1 MVPKLRFAEFSGS
14 WIKDKISS
22 FIKDGFIIGHLDGN
36 HGALYPRSEEFS
48 QNGVPYISATDFSSG
63 EVDFN
68 SCKYLPISRANQF
81 KKGIAKSG
89 DVLFAHNATV
99 GPVSLLNTNHDFVIL
114 STTATYFRCDTNKLN
129 NVFLKNS
136 LEGEHFVKQYSSIM
150 SQSTRNQV
158 PITAQRDLII
168 SVPNI
173 REQNKIAYFLSAVD
187 DKITLLKKQY
197 DLLCHYKKSMM
208 QKIFS
213 QELRFKDDNG
223 DEFPEWEEVE
233 LKKIASKVNTKN
245 RDNSVTTVLT
255 NSATQGIVSQES
267 YFEREIVTESNL
279 TGYYVVRIGDFVY
292 NPRISST
299 APVGP
304 IKMNELTQ
312 GVMSPLYTVFR
323 FKKGLLKFYQY
334 FFESSVWH
342 DYMKSVANSG
352 ARHDRMN
359 ISGADFFGLPVPEPF
374 EEEQTKIAH
383 FLSAIDDKITTKKT
397 ELDKLKTWKQG
408 LLQQMFV

>member
-312 GVMSPLYTVFR
+312 GVMSPLYTVF
-323 FKKGLLKFYQY
+323 
-334 FFESSVWH
+334 
-342 DYMKSVANSG
+342 
-352 ARHDRMN
+352 
-359 ISGADFFGLPVPEPF
+359 
-374 EEEQTKIAH
+374 
-383 FLSAIDDKITTKKT
+383 
-397 ELDKLKTWKQG
+397 
-408 LLQQMFV
+408 

>member
-1 MVPKLRFAEFSGS
+1 MVPKLRFKEVSINKWETFSLGEIANFRRGS
-14 WIKDKISS
+14 FPQPYGLPEWFDDNGYPFVQVFDVSDNMRLKDRTKSKISQLAANQS
-22 FIKDGFIIGHLDGN
+22 IFAPKGTLIMTIQGSIGRLALMQYDAYVDRTLLIFQSYKKNINIDFLKYSLFLLFDIEKKKADG
-36 HGALYPRSEEFS
+36 
-48 QNGVPYISATDFSSG
+48 GVIRTITKQTLTDFRIGIPSN
-63 EVDFN
+63 EEQTKIADF
-68 SCKYLPISRANQF
+68 L
-81 KKGIAKSG
+81 
-89 DVLFAHNATV
+89 
-99 GPVSLLNTNHDFVIL
+99 
-114 STTATYFRCDTNKLN
+114 
-129 NVFLKNS
+129 
-136 LEGEHFVKQYSSIM
+136 SSI
-150 SQSTRNQV
+150 
-158 PITAQRDLII
+158 D
-168 SVPNI
+168 
-173 REQNKIAYFLSAVD
+173 E
-187 DKITLLKKQY
+187 KITLLNKQY
-197 DLLCHYKKSMM
+197 DLLCRYKKGMM

-213 QELRFKDDNG
+213 QDLRFKNDSG
-223 DEFPEWEEVE
+223 YEYPEWEEVE

-245 RDNSVTTVLT
+245 RDNSVSTVLT

-323 FKKGLLKFYQY
+323 FEKGLLKFYQY

-359 ISGADFFGLPVPEPF
+359 ISGADFFGLPVPQPL
-374 EEEQTKIAH
+374 EEEQTKIAR
-383 FLSAIDDKITTKKT
+383 FLSAIDDKITIKKA

-408 LLQQMFV
+408 LLQQMFI

>member
-1 MVPKLRFAEFSGS
+1 LRINKDHSPEFIFFFFQTKMYNDYIQSITKPAVNQAS
-14 WIKDKISS
+14 FTTKDFRKMKIFFPDLTEQTKIANFLSS
-22 FIKDGFIIGHLDGN
+22 
-36 HGALYPRSEEFS
+36 
-48 QNGVPYISATDFSSG
+48 
-63 EVDFN
+63 VDE
-68 SCKYLPISRANQF
+68 K
-81 KKGIAKSG
+81 IA
-89 DVLFAHNATV
+89 
-99 GPVSLLNTNHDFVIL
+99 LLN
-114 STTATYFRCDTNKLN
+114 
-129 NVFLKNS
+129 
-136 LEGEHFVKQYSSIM
+136 
-150 SQSTRNQV
+150 
-158 PITAQRDLII
+158 
-168 SVPNI
+168 
-173 REQNKIAYFLSAVD
+173 
-187 DKITLLKKQY
+187 KQY
-197 DLLCHYKKSMM
+197 DLLRRYKKGMM

-213 QELRFKDDNG
+213 QELRFKDDSG

-245 RDNSVTTVLT
+245 RDNSVTAVLT

-279 TGYYVVRIGDFVY
+279 TGYYVVRTGDFVY

-323 FKKGLLKFYQY
+323 FEKGLLKFYQY

-359 ISGADFFGLPVPEPF
+359 ISGADFFGLPVPQPF
-374 EEEQTKIAH
+374 EAEQTKIAN
-383 FLSAIDDKITTKKT
+383 FLSALDNKIAVKKA

>member
-1 MVPKLRFAEFSGS
+1 MMPKLRLSFF
-14 WIKDKISS
+14 KHDKSS
-22 FIKDGFIIGHLDGN
+22 RWSLAN
-36 HGALYPRSEEFS
+36 L
-48 QNGVPYISATDFSSG
+48 G
-63 EVDFN
+63 EVVE
-68 SCKYLPISRANQF
+68 F
-81 KKGIAKSG
+81 KKGKGISKSDISNDGTYPCVRYGELYTIYNEKIDKVQSKTNCDPNEHVISKSG
-89 DVLFAHNATV
+89 DILIPASGETLVDIARASSILSDDVILGGDINILTPKSKSLNSLFLSYYIV
-99 GPVSLLNTNHDFVIL
+99 GKKKMELARMAQGNSVVHLYASQLKKLEIWLPLIDEQTSIADFLSSVDEKIILLN
-114 STTATYFRCDTNKLN
+114 
-129 NVFLKNS
+129 
-136 LEGEHFVKQYSSIM
+136 KQHE
-150 SQSTRNQV
+150 R
-158 PITAQRDLII
+158 
-168 SVPNI
+168 
-173 REQNKIAYFLSAVD
+173 
-187 DKITLLKKQY
+187 
-197 DLLCHYKKSMM
+197 LCQYKKGMM

-213 QELRFKDDNG
+213 QDLRFKNDSG

-323 FKKGLLKFYQY
+323 FEKGLLKFYQY

-359 ISGADFFGLPVPEPF
+359 ISGADFFGLSVHQPS
-374 EEEQTKIAH
+374 EEEQIKIAN
-383 FLSAIDDKITTKKT
+383 FLSALDDKIAVKKA
-397 ELDKLKTWKQG
+397 ELDKLKIWKQG
-408 LLQQMFV
+408 LLQQMFI

>member
-1 MVPKLRFAEFSGS
+1 MIVPKLRFTGFNEPWSETSLG
-14 WIKDKISS
+14 KISS
-22 FIKDGFIIGHLDGN
+22 FITSGSRDWAQYYADGGDKFIRMTNLVRDGITLN
-36 HGALYPRSEEFS
+36 LSDLKFVRLPENSNEGKRTALQHHDILISITAELGKLGWVPDDLGTAYINQHTALVRPNLSIVSSKFIANLLS
-48 QNGVPYISATDFSSG
+48 TKKYNNILNQQNDSG
-63 EVDFN
+63 
-68 SCKYLPISRANQF
+68 
-81 KKGIAKSG
+81 AKSG
-89 DVLFAHNATV
+89 
-99 GPVSLLNTNHDFVIL
+99 LNL
-114 STTATYFRCDTNKLN
+114 STIKNFVFYATNK
-129 NVFLKNS
+129 
-136 LEGEHFVKQYSSIM
+136 I
-150 SQSTRNQV
+150 
-158 PITAQRDLII
+158 
-168 SVPNI
+168 
-173 REQNKIAYFLSAVD
+173 EQTKIADFLSSVD
-187 DKITLLKKQY
+187 EKIALLSKQH
-197 DLLCHYKKSMM
+197 DLLCRYKKGMM

-213 QELRFKDDNG
+213 QELRFKDDSG

-245 RDNSVTTVLT
+245 RDNSVTAVLT
-255 NSATQGIVSQES
+255 NSATQGIVNQES

-279 TGYYVVRIGDFVY
+279 TGYYVVRTGDFVY

-323 FKKGLLKFYQY
+323 FEKGLLKFYQY

-359 ISGADFFGLPVPEPF
+359 ISGADFFGLPVPQPF
-374 EEEQTKIAH
+374 EAEQTKIAN
-383 FLSAIDDKITTKKT
+383 FLSALDNKIVVKKA

>member
-1 MVPKLRFAEFSGS
+1 MVPKLRFRAFSEEYNIRKLKETADIVTGNTPSTSNRNFYGGEYMFVSPVDINEGKFVSHTKTTVSKEGFINGREIPAYSVMFVCIGS
-14 WIKDKISS
+14 TIGKLAINSNPCITNQQINSLICNAYFSANYLYSILEKHSKKIKELAGMQAVPLINKTTFSNVELYFPNIEEQTKVASFISSVDEKIS
-22 FIKDGFIIGHLDGN
+22 LMN
-36 HGALYPRSEEFS
+36 
-48 QNGVPYISATDFSSG
+48 
-63 EVDFN
+63 
-68 SCKYLPISRANQF
+68 
-81 KKGIAKSG
+81 
-89 DVLFAHNATV
+89 
-99 GPVSLLNTNHDFVIL
+99 
-114 STTATYFRCDTNKLN
+114 
-129 NVFLKNS
+129 
-136 LEGEHFVKQYSSIM
+136 
-150 SQSTRNQV
+150 
-158 PITAQRDLII
+158 
-168 SVPNI
+168 
-173 REQNKIAYFLSAVD
+173 
-187 DKITLLKKQY
+187 KQY
-197 DLLCHYKKSMM
+197 DLLCQYKKCII

-213 QELRFKDDNG
+213 QEVRFKDDSG

-245 RDNSVTTVLT
+245 RDNSVTAVLT

-312 GVMSPLYTVFR
+312 GVMSPLYMVFR
-323 FKKGLLKFYQY
+323 FEKGLLKFYQY

-359 ISGADFFGLPVPEPF
+359 ISGADFFGLPVPQPF
-374 EEEQTKIAH
+374 ETEQTKIAN
-383 FLSAIDDKITTKKT
+383 FLSALDDKIAVKKA

>member
-1 MVPKLRFAEFSGS
+1 MMVPKLRFSEFKGKWQSDLFGNVVTNKS
-14 WIKDKISS
+14 AKYNPSTEEEDLPCLEMDSISQEDGRILHIYSAKQQASIK
-22 FIKDGFIIGHLDGN
+22 N
-36 HGALYPRSEEFS
+36 RFS
-48 QNGVPYISATDFSSG
+48 
-63 EVDFN
+63 
-68 SCKYLPISRANQF
+68 
-81 KKGIAKSG
+81 SG
-89 DVLFAHNATV
+89 DVLFGKLRPYLRKYILAPFNGVCSSEVWVLHGLNINNKFLFHYVQTNKFIECANKSSGSKMPRADWSV
-99 GPVSLLNTNHDFVIL
+99 VSSEMMSFPQEKEQAKIADFLSSVDEKISLLN
-114 STTATYFRCDTNKLN
+114 
-129 NVFLKNS
+129 
-136 LEGEHFVKQYSSIM
+136 KQYGLFC
-150 SQSTRNQV
+150 R
-158 PITAQRDLII
+158 
-168 SVPNI
+168 
-173 REQNKIAYFLSAVD
+173 
-187 DKITLLKKQY
+187 
-197 DLLCHYKKSMM
+197 YKKGMI

-213 QELRFKDDNG
+213 QEVRFKDDSGN
-223 DEFPEWEEVE
+223 EFPEWEEVE
-233 LKKIASKVNTKN
+233 LKQIAIKVNTKN
-245 RDNSVTTVLT
+245 RDNSVSTVLT

-323 FKKGLLKFYQY
+323 FEKGLLKFYQY
-334 FFESSVWH
+334 FLESSVWH

-359 ISGADFFGLPVPEPF
+359 ISGADFFGLPVPQPF
-374 EEEQTKIAH
+374 EEEQTKIAK
-383 FLSAIDDKITTKKT
+383 FLSTLDEKIAVKKA

>member
-1 MVPKLRFAEFSGS
+1 MMVPKLRLSLF
-14 WIKDKISS
+14 KDDKSS
-22 FIKDGFIIGHLDGN
+22 RWSLAN
-36 HGALYPRSEEFS
+36 LEEI
-48 QNGVPYISATDFSSG
+48 V
-63 EVDFN
+63 E
-68 SCKYLPISRANQF
+68 F
-81 KKGIAKSG
+81 KKGKGISKSDISNDGTYPCVRYGELYTIYNEKIDKVQSKTNCAPDEHVISKSG
-89 DVLFAHNATV
+89 DILIPASGETAVDIARASTILRSDVILGGDINILTPKSNSLNSLFLSYSIV
-99 GPVSLLNTNHDFVIL
+99 GKKKMELAKMAQGNSVVHLYSSQLKTLEIWLPLIDEQTKISDFLSSVDEKIILLN
-114 STTATYFRCDTNKLN
+114 
-129 NVFLKNS
+129 
-136 LEGEHFVKQYSSIM
+136 KQH
-150 SQSTRNQV
+150 
-158 PITAQRDLII
+158 
-168 SVPNI
+168 
-173 REQNKIAYFLSAVD
+173 EQ
-187 DKITLLKKQY
+187 
-197 DLLCHYKKSMM
+197 LCQYKKGIM
-208 QKIFS
+208 QKVFS
-213 QELRFKDDNG
+213 QELRFKNDSG

-245 RDNSVTTVLT
+245 RYNSVRTVLT

-323 FKKGLLKFYQY
+323 FEKGLLKFYQY

-359 ISGADFFGLPVPEPF
+359 ISGADFFGLPVPQPSED
-374 EEEQTKIAH
+374 EQTKIAR
-383 FLSAIDDKITTKKT
+383 FLSAIDDKITTKKA
-397 ELDKLKTWKQG
+397 ELDKLKAWKKG
-408 LLQQMFV
+408 LLQQMFI